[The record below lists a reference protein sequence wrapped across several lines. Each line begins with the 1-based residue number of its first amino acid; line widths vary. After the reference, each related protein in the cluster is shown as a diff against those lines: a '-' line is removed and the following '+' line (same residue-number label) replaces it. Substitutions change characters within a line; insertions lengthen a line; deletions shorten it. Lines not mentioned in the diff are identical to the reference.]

1 MRHRL
6 AATLLFTILVT
17 LGVRDARGQRR
28 EVFDARSEYR
38 PSAVPSAH
46 QAVVRREILPEA
58 RRLWARVENCRDEFR
73 PLDIAAGSFTAP
85 GAPQRAV
92 LYRFCE
98 TGHDFARGGV
108 AILQAGRVVAH
119 VTLDDAQPDGLRAL
133 PDVDRDG
140 VSELM
145 LVDNAMHQG
154 QATTLVSIVQLVPGG
169 VRSFGVTG
177 VLNDDTGTGR
187 RGARAA
193 ASVLYVTPARRPVWE
208 EEIYYSG
215 ETRDR
220 YRDITALHRITLA
233 RQYITYRRLR

>member
-6 AATLLFTILVT
+6 AATLLIIT
-17 LGVRDARGQRR
+17 LGALDVRDAGAQRR
-28 EVFDARSEYR
+28 EVFNATSEYR
-38 PSAVPSAH
+38 PSAVPPAH
-46 QAVVRREILPEA
+46 QAVVRREVLPQA

-73 PLDIAAGSFTAP
+73 PLDFAAGSFTAA

-98 TGHDFARGGV
+98 TGHNFARGGI

-119 VTLDDAQPDGLRAL
+119 VTLENARPDGLRAL

-154 QATTLVSIVQLVPGG
+154 QFTTLVSIVQLVPGG

-177 VLNDDTGTGR
+177 C
-187 RGARAA
+187 
-193 ASVLYVTPARRPVWE
+193 
-208 EEIYYSG
+208 
-215 ETRDR
+215 
-220 YRDITALHRITLA
+220 
-233 RQYITYRRLR
+233 